1 MLSNP
6 DAAVVTKLIDVLSV
20 LAGVWFGYYLSRR
33 AGEKDRRDEKTFT
46 IYQEVE
52 RLANLLTAFQKKMI
66 EGAEFGRQ
74 WHTTTENIMVALIG
88 SGADRKKVL
97 NAINVRWDD
106 PKGVAEVRALA
117 DDLLEQ
123 LDPKYLRASRELCE
137 ELGIKREDIDTIIV
151 PRRPRSNS

>member
-1 MLSNP
+1 
-6 DAAVVTKLIDVLSV
+6 
-20 LAGVWFGYYLSRR
+20 
-33 AGEKDRRDEKTFT
+33 
-46 IYQEVE
+46 
-52 RLANLLTAFQKKMI
+52 
-66 EGAEFGRQ
+66 
-74 WHTTTENIMVALIG
+74 MVALIG

-137 ELGIKREDIDTIIV
+137 ELGIKREDIDPIIV